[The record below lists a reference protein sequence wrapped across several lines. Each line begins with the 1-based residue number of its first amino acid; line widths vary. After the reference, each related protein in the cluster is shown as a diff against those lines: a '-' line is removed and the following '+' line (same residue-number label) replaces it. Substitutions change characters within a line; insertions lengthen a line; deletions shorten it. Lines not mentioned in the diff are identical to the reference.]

1 MKDFVFADCETTGL
15 DPIKDKLVE
24 LTWGVNDGQLT
35 TIYFGVRQVP
45 AFIDD
50 LTKFTKRGV
59 DKMPEAT
66 EEEKQTFRDA
76 MKDNTLVAA
85 NASFDRDFLLNNGL
99 WTGHY
104 RLLEI
109 ESYAMAK
116 LNFPYVPSMYEVFNA
131 LTERGYELTTPD
143 HSSLNDTLA
152 LRQAF
157 NILRYM

>member
-15 DPIKDKLVE
+15 NPVKDELVE
-24 LTWGVNDGQLT
+24 LSWAVNDGEFK
-35 TIYFGVRQVP
+35 TIYFGVRKVP

-50 LTKFTKRGV
+50 LTKFTARGV

-66 EEEKQTFRDA
+66 DEEKQAFRDD
-76 MKDNTLVAA
+76 MQGNTLVAA
-85 NASFDRDFLLNNGL
+85 NASFDRDFMLNNEL

-104 RLLEI
+104 RLLEF

-116 LNFPYVPSMYEVFNA
+116 LNLDQVPSMHEVFT
-131 LTERGYELTTPD
+131 LLLEKGYTLTTPD
-143 HSSLNDTLA
+143 HSSLNDATA